1 MGIVLEEA
9 DESQFW
15 LEVVEE
21 RKMLRSEA
29 ARPLLIEAGEL
40 VAIMVSSIQTARGRR

>member
-1 MGIVLEEA
+1 MGVVLEEA

-21 RKMLRSEA
+21 RGLLRRESV
-29 ARPLLIEAGEL
+29 RLLRVEAGEL
-40 VAIMVSSIQTARGRR
+40 VAIIVSSIQTARGRR